1 MINGGKSV
9 QIKPLSGVLVI
20 DANVTKREQKK
31 IAPKIIA
38 MRIKKMLSQ

>member
-1 MINGGKSV
+1 MIIGGMSV
-9 QIKPLSGVLVI
+9 QRKPLSGGLAI

-31 IAPKIIA
+31 IAPKSIA

>member
-9 QIKPLSGVLVI
+9 QIKPLSGGLAM

-31 IAPKIIA
+31 IAPKSIA
-38 MRIKKMLSQ
+38 MRIKKILSQ